1 MLIKDLHPVIGSYVR
16 RRDNG
21 EYGVVRRID
30 SDDGVA
36 RLFVLWNKN
45 QKEEWVS
52 FETVTSGY
60 SPSMDVIE
68 KSSSKIRASLGEG
81 VVLNT
86 RVIGGREQVLVEF
99 YDTGNR
105 HWLPYQNL
113 VRINGTVQ
121 RFLKG
126 AVGGQSSAEKFRL
139 RTLAYAIEEWNAN
152 TGAFSH
158 LDIDP
163 LPHQIHL
170 VHHILSSGNL
180 NWLIADDVG
189 LGKTIEVGMLIAAL
203 QQRGKFDRIL
213 LVTPAGL
220 VKQWKDELHNKFGFS
235 DFRIYGDDFNVREAR
250 EWKLYDRVI
259 GSIDRLKQ
267 DGHKERLLQSTSWDL
282 VIFDEAH
289 RLSRRQYGMKF
300 DYSDRFK
307 LAAQLRNRTGAFLL
321 LTGTPHQGM
330 QDKFQALLELLRPN
344 LRNEIRMLD
353 SNRHIL
359 KQMVVRNNKSE
370 VTDDEGNLI
379 FKGRVTSAVN
389 VPISEEQIEFD
400 KSLQKYIREGYAARD
415 RKKGKAGRAI
425 GFVMTTYRKLAA
437 SSIAAIEE
445 ALKRR
450 LKKLETGI
458 ISDQVS
464 AEDIENIDERF
475 FGEWEENR
483 TTPDLEFFEGELR
496 SLRDLIVKAHILR
509 AVDEKIISFVDVLV
523 SKVIESNSS
532 EKVVIFTEYIATQNY
547 IVDALVARFG
557 SGSTVTI
564 HGGLDYIARTE
575 AIARFE
581 DKAQF
586 LVSTEAG
593 GEGINLHRKCHIM
606 ANFDL
611 PWNPMRLVQRVGRL
625 YRYGQKEKVLVFNVY
640 SSQTLDSTLMNLL
653 YQRIEKVVNDMATL
667 GGEFK
672 PGLEAE
678 ILGELSDLIDVEDI
692 LEKASE
698 VGILRTQ
705 EQVEAAI
712 LSAREAMEKQRELF
726 EYVRSFNQGEM
737 KEEIRIGPEHVW
749 SFILGMCNQFGI
761 QIVNT
766 SHKGAVLDLRLPE
779 DISKEIIGRRTR
791 IQITLDRDIAAIRK
805 EIDVMD
811 FDSPLLKYFLRKAK
825 EHRFDGRVATVGG
838 MDGKALLTVML
849 RWQNDQGMRIRQEFS
864 ALLIDDQGN
873 LNLNPSSFGEWLL
886 KKTQDGKNRIAAW
899 DRETLYYGSEKY
911 IQQRLASISNSDLHP
926 ESMQW
931 ITGALLS
938 PMNFE

>member
-1 MLIKDLHPVIGSYVR
+1 MLTKNLHPVIGTYVR

-30 SDDGVA
+30 GDNGVVQI
-36 RLFVLWNKN
+36 FVQWNKN

-52 FETVTSGY
+52 LETVTSGY
-60 SPSMDVIE
+60 SLGMDVIE

-81 VVLNT
+81 VVLDT

-99 YDTGNR
+99 YDTGHR

-113 VRINGTVQ
+113 VRINGTAQ
-121 RFLKG
+121 RFLQG
-126 AVGGQSSAEKFRL
+126 AQGRQSSAEKFRL

-152 TGAFSH
+152 TGAFAH

-189 LGKTIEVGMLIAAL
+189 LGKTIEVGMLLAAL
-203 QQRGKFDRIL
+203 KQRGKFDRIL

-235 DFRIYGDDFNVREAR
+235 DFRIYGDDFNVREPR

-267 DGHKERLLQSTSWDL
+267 DGHKERLLQSSSWDL

-353 SNRHIL
+353 FNRHIL

-370 VTDDEGNLI
+370 VTDNEGNLI
-379 FKGRVTSAVN
+379 FRGRITSAVN

-415 RKKGKAGRAI
+415 RKMGKVGRAI

-450 LKKLETGI
+450 LQKLEKGYV
-458 ISDQVS
+458 SDQTS
-464 AEDIENIDERF
+464 SEIENIDERYI
-475 FGEWEENR
+475 GEWEENR
-483 TTPDLEFFEGELR
+483 TTPDLEFFEGELCY
-496 SLRDLIVKAHILR
+496 LKDLIVKAHALR
-509 AVDEKIISFVDVLV
+509 TIDEKISSFVDILV
-523 SKVIESNSS
+523 SKVIESSPL

-547 IVDALVARFG
+547 IVNALVERFG
-557 SGSTVTI
+557 PESVVTI
-564 HGGLDYIARTE
+564 HGSLDYIARAE
-575 AIARFE
+575 AISTFE

-593 GEGINLHRKCHIM
+593 GEGINLHRKCHVM

-640 SSQTLDSTLMNLL
+640 SSQTLDSKLMNLL

-678 ILGELSDLIDVEDI
+678 ILGELADLIDVEDI

-698 VGILRTQ
+698 VGISRTQ

-726 EYVRSFNQGEM
+726 EYVTSFNRGEL

-749 SFILGMCNQFGI
+749 SFILGMCAQFGI

-791 IQITLDRDIAAIRK
+791 IQITLDRGIAAIRK

-838 MDGKALLTVML
+838 IGGKALLTVML

-873 LNLNPSSFGEWLL
+873 VNLNPSSFGEWLL
-886 KKTQDGKNRIAAW
+886 KKTQDGKNRFSAW
-899 DRETLYYGSEKY
+899 DREALFYGSEKY
-911 IQQRLASISNSDLHP
+911 IQQRLASICNSDLHP

-931 ITGALLS
+931 ITGAWLS
-938 PMNFE
+938 PMNSE